1 MRRNA
6 RTNAG
11 ACTEIRIGGIIII
24 KNLLNN
30 RSFIPYIPAI
40 NAAKQSGDDTITYA
54 DLHIASLSGCVASCP
69 DGSNVWC
76 KDGTYAYLSE
86 RDTVIVVHGNNPTF
100 HGTPDIQSC
109 CLPCSGSRDES
120 SILPYAALPLSGCF
134 YPCPKPFFSFL
145 PIL

>member
-6 RTNAG
+6 RTSAG

-24 KNLLNN
+24 RNFLHNHN
-30 RSFIPYIPAI
+30 PIPYTLSI
-40 NAAKQSGDDTITYA
+40 NVEKLSGDDAIA
-54 DLHIASLSGCVASCP
+54 CVDLHIASLSGCVASCP

-86 RDTVIVVHGNNPTF
+86 RDTVIDVHGNNPTF
-100 HGTPDIQSC
+100 HGTPDIKSC

>member
-6 RTNAG
+6 RTNAD
-11 ACTEIRIGGIIII
+11 ACTEIRIGGIITI

-30 RSFIPYIPAI
+30 RSFIPYIHAI
-40 NAAKQSGDDTITYA
+40 NAAKQSGDDTITYV

-76 KDGTYAYLSE
+76 KDGTYAYLSG
-86 RDTVIVVHGNNPTF
+86 RDTVIDVHGNNPTF
-100 HGTPDIQSC
+100 HGTTDIKSC
-109 CLPCSGSRDES
+109 GLPCSGSRDES
-120 SILPYAALPLSGCF
+120 SILPYAVLPLSGCF
-134 YPCPKPFFSFL
+134 YACPNPFFSFL